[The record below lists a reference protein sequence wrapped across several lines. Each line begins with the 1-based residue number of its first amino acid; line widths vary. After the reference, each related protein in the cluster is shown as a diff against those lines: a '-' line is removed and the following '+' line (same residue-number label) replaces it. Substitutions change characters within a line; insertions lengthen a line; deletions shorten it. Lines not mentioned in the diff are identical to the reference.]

1 MSKKLLSLFAGGAL
15 ALSAAACGAAA
26 APINPGGLSHS
37 TSGLE
42 IQVRSGGGGGGGG
55 MHGGFGGMHA
65 GHMMGGPR
73 FAGPSGHREMGRT
86 HIAGRHRHHHNR
98 FFFAGYPYYYYE
110 DGYDDDYDG
119 SCWWSRSHR
128 RWICGD

>member
-15 ALSAAACGAAA
+15 ALSVAAYGAAA
-26 APINPGGLSHS
+26 APINPGGFSRS
-37 TSGLE
+37 TSRLE
-42 IQVRSGGGGGGGG
+42 IPVRSGGGG

-73 FAGPSGHREMGRT
+73 FAGPSSHR
-86 HIAGRHRHHHNR
+86 HIADRHRHHHNR
-98 FFFAGYPYYYYE
+98 FFFAGYPYYYYD